1 MEKIKNFI
9 IILLLFL
16 ISLFAFTFKLGE
28 NPPGVYVDEAVTGYN
43 AYSILKTGKDEYGK
57 DFPAAFRFFGSY
69 SPPLYVYLTTIPVYF
84 LGLNEFSVRVVSAIL
99 GSLMVFVIY
108 LFLAKSNW
116 FDKKIIPLVLLLFI
130 ITPWNFFYA
139 RIGYEIYLGFF
150 LFSLGILFL
159 WLGLKERAFLPIGII
174 TLSISTYGSHSQIYS
189 APIFLIIFLKTF
201 FKAINKRYLAAGLI
215 LGSLVQLPQILLLN
229 TNAFLNKSGLFYLDE
244 ILQNADKIILPK
256 LISIPLS
263 FLFSFLSRFVS
274 YFSPANLF
282 FNPDPDLQR
291 SMPELSVFY
300 NWILMPFL
308 AGLFVLASK
317 LSSKFTQFLI
327 ILCVSSVLPASL
339 TKDPFSTQRALGLL
353 LPFFLII
360 SAGFQFIANKV
371 SFKKFILFYGVL
383 FCASLILLWRSYF
396 VLLPAE
402 RAVSWSYGY
411 KELSRRILENPGVN
425 YVIDQSKGKP
435 SYIELAFF
443 LKTDPK
449 LIHLQA
455 DPSLL
460 EDYYN
465 NSKFTSEKVIGN
477 AQNRKMIW
485 EEDIYKKQ
493 ILVGDEFMVS
503 DSQAR
508 EHFLTEEFRINDSHG
523 YPVFK
528 GFMTDPQ
535 TKCRETNFSSI
546 FCKALEL
553 NTIKL

>member
-1 MEKIKNFI
+1 MEKIKAFFI
-9 IILLLFL
+9 IALFFLL
-16 ISLFAFTFKLGE
+16 SLLALTFKLGE
-28 NPPGVYVDEAVTGYN
+28 NPPGAYVDEAVTGYN

-57 DFPAAFRFFGSY
+57 DFPIAFRFFGSY
-69 SPPLYVYLTTIPVYF
+69 SPPLYVYLTTIPIYF
-84 LGLNEFSVRVVSAIL
+84 FGLNEFSVRFISAIL
-99 GSLMVFVIY
+99 GSLMVPIIY
-108 LFLAKSNW
+108 LFLVKSNW

-139 RIGYEIYLGFF
+139 RVGYEIYLGFF
-150 LFSLGILFL
+150 LFSLGTLFL
-159 WLGLKERAFLPIGII
+159 WLGLKTKAFLPLGII
-174 TLSISTYGSHSQIYS
+174 ILSISSYGSHSQIYS
-189 APIFLIIFLKTF
+189 APIFLIIFLKIF
-201 FKAINKRYLAAGLI
+201 FKTINKRYLAAGLI
-215 LGSLVQLPQILLLN
+215 LGSLIQLPHILLLN
-229 TNAFLNKSGLFYLDE
+229 TQAFLNKSDLFYLEE
-244 ILQNADKIILPK
+244 ILINADKIILPK
-256 LISIPLS
+256 LISVPLS
-263 FLFSFLSRFVS
+263 FLFSFLSRFAS

-300 NWILMPFL
+300 NWMLVPFL
-308 AGLFVLASK
+308 AGLFVLTNK
-317 LSSKFTQFLI
+317 FSSKFTQFLI
-327 ILCVSSVLPASL
+327 ILYVSSVLPASL
-339 TKDPFSTQRALGLL
+339 TKDSFSTQRALGLL

-360 SAGFQFIANKV
+360 SVGFQLIANKV
-371 SFKKFILFYGVL
+371 SFKKFILFYGAL

-402 RAVSWSYGY
+402 RALSWSYGY

-455 DPSLL
+455 NPGLIR
-460 EDYYN
+460 DYYN
-465 NSKFTSEKVIGN
+465 NTKFTSEKIIGN

-493 ILVGDEFMVS
+493 ILVGDELMVS

-508 EHFLTEEFRINDSHG
+508 EHFLTEEFRINDLRG

-528 GFMTDPQ
+528 GFMTNPDK
-535 TKCRETNFSSI
+535 KCESTNNNSVL
-546 FCKALEL
+546 CRR
-553 NTIKL
+553 

>member
-1 MEKIKNFI
+1 MEKIKAFFI
-9 IILLLFL
+9 IFVFFL
-16 ISLFAFTFKLGE
+16 VSLFTLTFKLGE

-57 DFPAAFRFFGSY
+57 DFPVAFRFFGSY
-69 SPPLYVYLTTIPVYF
+69 SPPLYVYLTTIPIYF

-99 GSLMVFVIY
+99 GSLMVLIIY
-108 LFLAKSNW
+108 LFLVKSSW
-116 FDKKIIPLVLLLFI
+116 FNKKIIPMALLLFI

-150 LFSLGILFL
+150 LFSLSALFL
-159 WLGLKERAFLPIGII
+159 WLGLKVKAFLPLGII
-174 TLSISTYGSHSQIYS
+174 ILSISTYGSHSQIYS
-189 APIFLIIFLKTF
+189 APIFLIIFLRIF
-201 FKAINKRYLAAGLI
+201 FKAINKRYLTAGLI
-215 LGSLVQLPQILLLN
+215 LGSLVQLPHILLLN
-229 TNAFLNKSGLFYLDE
+229 TDAFLNKSDLFYLDE
-244 ILQNADKIILPK
+244 ILVNADKIILPK

-263 FLFSFLSRFVS
+263 FLFSFLSRFAS
-274 YFSPANLF
+274 FFSPANLF

-300 NWILMPFL
+300 NWMLIPFL
-308 AGLFVLASK
+308 VGLFILASK
-317 LSSKFTQFLI
+317 LSSKFAQFLI

-371 SFKKFILFYGVL
+371 SFKKFILFYGAL
-383 FCASLILLWRSYF
+383 FCTSLVLLWRSYF

-402 RAVSWSYGY
+402 RAVNWNYGY
-411 KELSRRILENPGVN
+411 KELSRRILENPEAN

-443 LKTDPK
+443 LKPDPK
-449 LIHLQA
+449 LIQLQSS
-455 DPSLL
+455 PNLIN
-460 EDYYN
+460 DYYSN
-465 NSKFTSEKVIGN
+465 TEFKSEKIIRN
-477 AQNRKMIW
+477 TQNRKMIW

-503 DSQAR
+503 DSQAK
-508 EHFLTEEFRINDSHG
+508 EHFLTEDFTITDPRG
-523 YPVFK
+523 YPIFK
-528 GFMTDPQ
+528 GFITNPEKKCQATDNNSVL
-535 TKCRETNFSSI
+535 CRR
-546 FCKALEL
+546 
-553 NTIKL
+553 